1 MPLIVIGI
9 YLAVAL
15 AVWVLTNSL
24 SHNTAFGIR
33 IFVIGLGAGLVGLL
47 LKSNEESLISA
58 SGAILSSVGILFIL
72 SSFVFFVRAFF
83 AGEFDKK

>member
-1 MPLIVIGI
+1 MPLIIIGI
-9 YLAVAL
+9 YLVVVL
-15 AVWVLTNSL
+15 VVWFLTRAL

-33 IFVIGLGAGLVGLL
+33 IFIIGLGAGLAGLL
-47 LKSNEESLISA
+47 LKSNEDSLISA